1 VALDPQLES
10 SEGKLLGDALEAFR
24 TIVVPLD
31 GTPGAERVL
40 PYAELL
46 ARASAGEIVLL
57 RVTPRPAA
65 PLTPIGQPVPG
76 GGIDLSAAVDDERLK
91 ASADLETV
99 RRRLVSRD
107 FRVTT
112 VVVTGSPDQEIVRRA
127 RALDAD
133 LIAMTTHAR
142 GGLQTCRVRERRRCG
157 RPAGD
162 LSGVPLAGARRW
174 TGWRKPL
181 GTGAVSDAQCMYDSR
196 SDRSSVAL
204 PGNLATGY
212 TETSARVSRRF
223 GARPRDIRDAYASA
237 GLP

>member
-133 LIAMTTHAR
+133 LIAMTTRAR
-142 GGLQTCRVRERRRCG
+142 GGLQRVVYG
-157 RPAGD
+157 
-162 LSGVPLAGARRW
+162 
-174 TGWRKPL
+174 
-181 GTGAVSDAQCMYDSR
+181 
-196 SDRSSVAL
+196 SVADAVVQQATCPVFLL
-204 PGNLATGY
+204 PVRDGGRAG
-212 TETSARVSRRF
+212 VSLW
-223 GARPRDIRDAYASA
+223 
-237 GLP
+237 GLGR